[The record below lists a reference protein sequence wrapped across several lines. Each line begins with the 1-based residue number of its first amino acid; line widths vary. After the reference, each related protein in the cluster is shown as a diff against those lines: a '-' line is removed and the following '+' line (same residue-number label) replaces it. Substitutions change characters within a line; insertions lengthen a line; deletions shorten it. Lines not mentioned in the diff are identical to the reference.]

1 MLRVSDRRRV
11 EVHKFGGTSV
21 GDADRIRAAARIAHE
36 VSARSGVV
44 VVASAMAGVTDAL
57 IAAGVAAAAGDRG
70 EGTKLL
76 DAVLARHLSALE
88 LLAVADAAGVAAEIR
103 ALADEVMDL
112 VRAVAHLR
120 ELTLRTRDDIIAA
133 GEKLSVRLLT
143 AALKRAGADA
153 AAVDADTFLETDDRF
168 GEASALTG
176 ICDRTVAT
184 ALNPILARGAIAV
197 VTGFCGRAPD
207 GATTTLGRGGSDLS
221 ATLIAAALRADEVTI
236 WTDVDG
242 VFTADPKIV
251 PQARV
256 IRQLNYREAAEMS
269 YYGAKVLH
277 QRTMIPVATLG
288 IPVRTRNSFAPEE
301 AGTVIDG
308 RITPGS
314 HPVKA
319 VTAVQDQCLVSVEGK
334 GMAGVPGVAARLFRA
349 MADARISVT
358 MISQSSSEAS
368 ICLAVPGDRAI
379 DAEQTLKREFRPDIT
394 RGDVDEIVARR
405 GVSLIA
411 AVGLG
416 MAHTP
421 GVAARVFAS
430 LATRGVNVL
439 AVAQGSSELNI
450 TLAVDCGESA
460 DAIRAVHA
468 EFGLDRIDT
477 GEDSAR
483 GFDLILLGC
492 GKIGRALAR
501 LVEERRA
508 HIIERF
514 GLEARIVA
522 VADRTGFLV
531 RPRGIQHDEL
541 SGILTSKSGGR
552 KISDHDGSV
561 ASTDAVA
568 AVRHVLAYRLARP
581 VLVDV
586 SDGDDTG
593 EALLE
598 ALRLGCD
605 VVSANKKPLSGPLER
620 YTALMSGARA
630 AGRLLKAEA
639 TVGAGLPVVD
649 TLEMLLATGDRLTK
663 AEGCLSGTLGF
674 VMTQLDEGV
683 PFSRAVAEAARLGY
697 TEPDPVADLSGA
709 DVGRKAV
716 ILGRLSGLAESA
728 EAPALLGLVD
738 PGLGGRPL
746 AALIDAL
753 MVYDAPLAARIEK
766 ARREGRAL
774 RYVARVE
781 AGRIQVG
788 PAEVPAD
795 SPLGMLKGTDNM
807 IVFTSERYAARPLVV
822 SGPGAGVDVTAMGVL
837 GDILRIAGERRPR

>member
-1 MLRVSDRRRV
+1 VRDRRI

-21 GDADRIRAAARIAHE
+21 GDADRINAVARIARDA
-36 VSARSGVV
+36 SAGCGLV
-44 VVASAMAGVTDAL
+44 VVASAMAGVTDQL
-57 IAAGVAAAAGDRG
+57 IAAGLAAAAGDRD
-70 EGTKLL
+70 EGTRLL
-76 DAVLARHLSALE
+76 EGVLARHMTALE
-88 LLAVADAAGVAAEIR
+88 RLELSDSAEVASEIR
-103 ALADEVMDL
+103 RLVDEVVDL
-112 VRAVAHLR
+112 IRAVAHLR
-120 ELTLRTRDDIIAA
+120 ELTRRTRDDIIAA
-133 GEKLSVRLLT
+133 GEKLSVRLVT
-143 AALKRAGADA
+143 AALRRAGASA
-153 AAVDADTFLETDDRF
+153 VAVDADTFLETDDRF

-176 ICDRTVAT
+176 VCDRTVTT
-184 ALNPILARGAIAV
+184 ALMPILTRGAVAV

-251 PQARV
+251 PSARV

-269 YYGAKVLH
+269 FYGAKVLH

-288 IPVRTRNSFAPEE
+288 IPVRTRNSFDPEV
-301 AGTVIDG
+301 AGTIIDG

-319 VTAVQDQCLVSVEGK
+319 VTAVRDQCLVSVEGK
-334 GMAGVPGVAARLFRA
+334 GMAGVPGVAARLFAA
-349 MADARISVT
+349 MAEAGINVT

-368 ICLAVPGDRAI
+368 ICLAVPADRAI
-379 DAEQTLKREFRPDIT
+379 DAEQTLKREFRRDIT
-394 RGDVDEIVARR
+394 RGDVDEVVARR
-405 GVSLIA
+405 DVSLIA

-421 GVAARVFAS
+421 GVAARVFSA
-430 LATRGVNVL
+430 LAARAVNVL

-450 TLAVDCGESA
+450 TLAVDHDETA
-460 DAIRAVHA
+460 DAIRALHA

-477 GEDSAR
+477 GEDTAR
-483 GFDLILLGC
+483 GFDIILLGC
-492 GKIGRALAR
+492 GKIGRALAA
-501 LVEERRA
+501 LLQERRA
-508 HIIERF
+508 HIVERF

-531 RPRGIQHDEL
+531 RPAGIPQAEL
-541 SGILTSKSGGR
+541 TRLLEAKAGGK
-552 KISDHDGSV
+552 KISEHDG
-561 ASTDAVA
+561 AIAGTDPIEL
-568 AVRHVLAYRLARP
+568 VRRVLAYRLARP

-586 SDGDDTG
+586 TDGDDTA
-593 EALLE
+593 EAMLE

-605 VVSANKKPLSGPLER
+605 VVSANKKPLAGSLDRFRALAER
-620 YTALMSGARA
+620 ARSE
-630 AGRLLKAEA
+630 GRILKAEA

-649 TLEMLLATGDRLTK
+649 TLEMLLATGDRLTR

-674 VMTQLDEGV
+674 VMTQLDKGV
-683 PFSRAVAEAARLGY
+683 PFSAAVAEAARLGY

-716 ILGRLSGLAESA
+716 ILARLSGLADA
-728 EAPALLGLVD
+728 ADAIAPEGLVD
-738 PGLGGRPL
+738 PALAGRSQ

-753 MVYDAPLAARIEK
+753 TAYDAPLAARIEK

-781 AGRIQVG
+781 AGTISVG
-788 PAEVPAD
+788 PVEVPAD

-837 GDILRIAGERRPR
+837 GDIMRIAGERRPR

>member
-1 MLRVSDRRRV
+1 VSVAHRI

-21 GDADRIRAAARIAHE
+21 GDAERIAAAARIARD
-36 VSARSGVV
+36 VSGRSGLV
-44 VVASAMAGVTDAL
+44 VVASAMAGVTDQL
-57 IAAGVAAAAGDRG
+57 VEAGVVAARG
-70 EGTKLL
+70 ARDEAVSLL
-76 DAVLARHLSALE
+76 DAVLARHLAALE
-88 LLAVADAAGVAAEIR
+88 HDLAGDTAVAASEVRRIVDDAV
-103 ALADEVMDL
+103 DL

-120 ELTLRTRDDIIAA
+120 ELTPRTRDDIIAV

-143 AALKRAGADA
+143 AALVNAGADA
-153 AAVDADTFLETDDRF
+153 VAIDADTFLETDDRF

-176 ICDRTVAT
+176 ISDRTIAAT
-184 ALNPILARGAIAV
+184 LRPPIERGAIPV

-242 VFTADPKIV
+242 VFTADPKVV
-251 PQARV
+251 PAARV
-256 IRQLNYREAAEMS
+256 IRQLNFREAAEMS

-277 QRTMIPVATLG
+277 QRTMIPVAWLG
-288 IPVRTRNSFAPEE
+288 IPVRTRNSFAPDAE
-301 AGTVIDG
+301 GTVIDG

-319 VTAVQDQCLVSVEGK
+319 VTAVRDQCLVSVEGK
-334 GMAGVPGVAARLFRA
+334 GMAGVPGVAARLFA
-349 MADARISVT
+349 AIAEARISVT

-368 ICLAVPGDRAI
+368 ICLAVPGERAI
-379 DAEQTLKREFRPDIT
+379 DAEQTLKREFRSDIT
-394 RGDVDEIVARR
+394 RGDIDEIVARR

-421 GVAARVFAS
+421 GVAARAFVA
-430 LATRGVNVL
+430 LARRGLNVL
-439 AVAQGSSELNI
+439 AIAQGSSELNL
-450 TLAVDCGESA
+450 TLAVDHDATVE
-460 DAIRAVHA
+460 AIRALHA

-477 GEDSAR
+477 GEDTAR

-492 GKIGRALAR
+492 GKIGRALVA
-501 LVEERRA
+501 LLSERRD
-508 HIIERF
+508 HIAQRF
-514 GLEARIVA
+514 GLDARIVA
-522 VADRTGFLV
+522 VADRTGYFV
-531 RPRGIQHDEL
+531 RLPGIPPETL
-541 SGILTSKSGGR
+541 AGILESKTGGGR
-552 KISDHDGSV
+552 LAEQSGAV
-561 ASTDAVA
+561 ASDDPSQML
-568 AVRHVLAYRLARP
+568 RHVLAYRLARP
-581 VLVDV
+581 VVVDV
-586 SDGDDTG
+586 TDGEDTA

-598 ALRLGCD
+598 AMRLGCD
-605 VVSANKKPLSGPLER
+605 VVSANKKPLAGSLAR
-620 YTALMSGARA
+620 FHALIEGARR
-630 AGRLLKAEA
+630 GERLLKVEA

-649 TLEMLLATGDRLTK
+649 TLEMLLATGDRLTR

-674 VMTQLDEGV
+674 VMARLDEGL
-683 PFSRAVAEAARLGY
+683 PFSQAVAEAARLGY

-716 ILGRLSGLAESA
+716 ILGRLSGLAVSDDPIAIE
-728 EAPALLGLVD
+728 GLVE
-738 PGLGGRPL
+738 PKLSGRSL
-746 AALIDAL
+746 DAL
-753 MVYDAPLAARIEK
+753 VEALRAYDAPMALRIEN
-766 ARREGRAL
+766 ARRGGRAL

-781 AGRIQVG
+781 TGRIAVG
-788 PAEVPAD
+788 PVEVPLD
-795 SPLGMLKGTDNM
+795 SPLGRLQGTDNM

>member
-1 MLRVSDRRRV
+1 MRERRV

-21 GDADRIRAAARIAHE
+21 GDADRIAAVARIARD
-36 VSARSGVV
+36 VSAGSGMVL
-44 VVASAMAGVTDAL
+44 VASAMAGVTDQL
-57 IAAGVAAAAGDRG
+57 IAAGLAAAAGDRDG
-70 EGTKLL
+70 GTRLLEG
-76 DAVLARHLSALE
+76 VLSRHLTALTR
-88 LLAVADAAGVAAEIR
+88 LKLPDATEVESEIR
-103 ALADEVMDL
+103 RLVEEVVDL
-112 VRAVAHLR
+112 IRAVAHLR
-120 ELTLRTRDDIIAA
+120 ELTPRTRDDIIAA
-133 GEKLSVRLLT
+133 GEKLSVRLVTGELRRAGT
-143 AALKRAGADA
+143 AAV
-153 AAVDADTFLETDDRF
+153 AVDADTFLETDDRF

-184 ALNPILARGAIAV
+184 ALMPILTRGAVAV

-242 VFTADPKIV
+242 VFTADPKTV
-251 PQARV
+251 PSARV

-269 YYGAKVLH
+269 FYGAKVLH

-288 IPVRTRNSFAPEE
+288 IPVRTRNSFDTAA
-301 AGTVIDG
+301 AGTIIDG
-308 RITPGS
+308 RVTPGS

-319 VTAVQDQCLVSVEGK
+319 VTAVRDQCLVSVEGK
-334 GMAGVPGVAARLFRA
+334 GMAGVPGVAARLFKA
-349 MADARISVT
+349 MAEAGINVT

-379 DAEQTLKREFRPDIT
+379 DAEQTLKREFRSDIT
-394 RGDVDEIVARR
+394 RGDVDEVVARR

-421 GVAARVFAS
+421 GVAARVFGA
-430 LATRGVNVL
+430 LAKRAVNVL

-450 TLAVDCGESA
+450 TLAVDHDETA
-460 DAIRAVHA
+460 DAIRALHA

-477 GEDSAR
+477 GEDTAR

-492 GKIGRALAR
+492 GKIGRALAA
-501 LVEERRA
+501 LVQERRA
-508 HIIERF
+508 HIVERF

-522 VADRTGFLV
+522 VADRSGFLV
-531 RPRGIQHDEL
+531 RPAGIPHGELARLLESKQGGKTISQHD
-541 SGILTSKSGGR
+541 GA
-552 KISDHDGSV
+552 V
-561 ASTDAVA
+561 ASTDPIEL
-568 AVRHVLAYRLARP
+568 VRRVLAYRLARP

-586 SDGDDTG
+586 TDGDDTA
-593 EALLE
+593 EAMLE
-598 ALRLGCD
+598 ALHLGCD
-605 VVSANKKPLSGPLER
+605 VVSANKKPLAGSLER
-620 YTALMSGARA
+620 FQALVTRARA
-630 AGRLLKAEA
+630 EGRILKAEA

-674 VMTQLDEGV
+674 VMTQLDNGV
-683 PFSRAVAEAARLGY
+683 PFSSAVAEAARLGY
-697 TEPDPVADLSGA
+697 TEPDPVSDLSGA

-716 ILGRLSGLAESA
+716 ILGRLSGLAEA
-728 EAPALLGLVD
+728 AGPIALEGLVD
-738 PGLGGRPL
+738 PKLAGKTLG
-746 AALIDAL
+746 ALIEAL
-753 MVYDAPLAARIEK
+753 RVYDVPLSARIEK

-781 AGRIQVG
+781 AGRITVG
-788 PAEVPAD
+788 PVEVPLD